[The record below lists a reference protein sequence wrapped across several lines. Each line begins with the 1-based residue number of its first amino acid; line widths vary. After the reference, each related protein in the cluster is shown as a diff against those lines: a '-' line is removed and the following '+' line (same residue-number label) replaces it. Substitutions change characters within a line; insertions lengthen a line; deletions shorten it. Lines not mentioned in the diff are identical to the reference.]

1 MSQVKSVILAD
12 HRPVSLPDPEH
23 IVELCRDAGY
33 DVRGIPL
40 IDESRGRGV
49 ASAWVKY
56 GPSVTMGEALT
67 QDWVGQVLNAGP
79 DAAVRIPKVYLAFE
93 HCGFGYIV
101 MEYIDG
107 PACDDSD
114 VLQVAA
120 AVECLIRVEGPTP
133 APGPV
138 GGGPI
143 THRFFVEW
151 TSSLTYN
158 TVQVL
163 EDHVNGVSLYYPFHT
178 PC

>member
-1 MSQVKSVILAD
+1 M
-12 HRPVSLPDPEH
+12 
-23 IVELCRDAGY
+23 
-33 DVRGIPL
+33 
-40 IDESRGRGV
+40 
-49 ASAWVKY
+49 
-56 GPSVTMGEALT
+56 
-67 QDWVGQVLNAGP
+67 
-79 DAAVRIPKVYLAFE
+79 RIPKVYLAFE

-120 AVECLIRVEGPTP
+120 AVECLICVEGPAP
-133 APGPV
+133 AV
-138 GGGPI
+138 GGGHI

-151 TSSLTYN
+151 KSSLTYN